1 MCKNFL
7 KNSIKL
13 FVMACLFINFSYFA
27 QSNVFDLIDKGSIS
41 EVKPFLRKINKNMK
55 IENNGGDNS
64 FSVGESLLNA
74 ACYKNDLKLVK
85 AIVES
90 LPGSSL
96 DKFINEVGID
106 GETPLSCACYKDNF
120 ELVKYLIGK
129 GAIKSINLVNI
140 YSQSPLYWACWNNNL
155 NMVKYLIKKSAY
167 IDQSCLDIAEDKP
180 ELLEFLN
187 IMKDLVGF
195 VRREKKMT
203 GNLKKEKNR

>member
-1 MCKNFL
+1 MCKNFF
-7 KNSIKL
+7 KKGIKF
-13 FVMACLFINFSYFA
+13 FVIACLFINFSYFA
-27 QSNVFDLIDKGSIS
+27 QTNVFDLIDKGNIN
-41 EVKPFLRKINKNMK
+41 EVKPLLNKMNKNIK
-55 IENNGGDNS
+55 IENNGGSNS
-64 FSVGESLLNA
+64 FSIGESLLNA

-85 AIVES
+85 AIVGS

-96 DKFINEVGID
+96 EKFINEVGVD
-106 GETPLSCACYKDNF
+106 GETPLSCACYKDNLD
-120 ELVKYLIGK
+120 LVKYLIDK
-129 GAIKSINLVNI
+129 GAVKSINLVNI

-155 NMVKYLIKKSAY
+155 NMVKYLIGKSAH

-203 GNLKKEKNR
+203 GNLKK